1 MSLILIDTNI
11 ASFIFK
17 GSAYIRPYEP
27 LLNNQELALSFM
39 SIAELYQWAFVR
51 QWGDRRISQL
61 EQYLSSYLA
70 IPIDDRLCKVWAK
83 LRAEAQQSGRALSSQ
98 DAWIAAT
105 AIRHDLEL
113 VIHNLKDF
121 QGLPNLRLI
130 IPSQP
135 SQGV

>member
-1 MSLILIDTNI
+1 MSLVLIDTNI

-17 GSAYIRPYEP
+17 GSTYIEPYEAI
-27 LLNNQELALSFM
+27 LNGRELALSFM

-51 QWGDRRISQL
+51 QWGDRRIAQL
-61 EQYLSSYLA
+61 EQYLSNYLV
-70 IPIDDRLCKVWAK
+70 IPIDHRLCQSWAR
-83 LRAEAQQSGRALSSQ
+83 LRAEAQQSGRALSAQ

-105 AIRHDLEL
+105 AIRHGLEL
-113 VIHNLKDF
+113 VTHNLKDF

-135 SQGV
+135 